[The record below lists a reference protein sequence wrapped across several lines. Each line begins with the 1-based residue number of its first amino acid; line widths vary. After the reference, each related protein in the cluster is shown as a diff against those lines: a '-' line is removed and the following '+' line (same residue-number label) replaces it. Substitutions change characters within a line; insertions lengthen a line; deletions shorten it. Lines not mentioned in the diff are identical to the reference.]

1 MMNNEQ
7 RNDVEANNAIEAL
20 KKIATGTFCVMFNYI
35 SSRTVFDYRLHYVLV
50 LYVSAIL
57 IFLAWLHEMVY
68 DTNLYEHLTNICWNM
83 INYSGNLMSNLSL
96 SNDLNFESMSC
107 FAEAKLV
114 KSSERRMLLLLLV
127 CCTLRLP
134 ILKTFWR
141 YIILA
146 YEIFGKDEF
155 YVTLWE
161 CARLL
166 FSKCVE
172 DEFSR
177 YAQAYTPTV
186 VDEHNPLC
194 ISSLARLSS
203 R

>member
-1 MMNNEQ
+1 M
-7 RNDVEANNAIEAL
+7 
-20 KKIATGTFCVMFNYI
+20 
-35 SSRTVFDYRLHYVLV
+35 FDYHRLRYVFIYAL
-50 LYVSAIL
+50 AIL

-68 DTNLYEHLTNICWNM
+68 DTNLYEHLTNVCWNM
-83 INYSGNLMSNLSL
+83 INYSGNLMLNLSL
-96 SNDLNFESMSC
+96 SNDLNSESMSC

-114 KSSERRMLLLLLV
+114 ESSEHGMLLLLMV
-127 CCTLRLP
+127 CCTLRLS
-134 ILKTFWR
+134 ILKTLWR

-161 CARLL
+161 YTRLH
-166 FSKCVE
+166 FSKFVE

-177 YAQAYTPTV
+177 YAQATTPTV
-186 VDEHNPLC
+186 VDKYNPLC
-194 ISSLARLSS
+194 ISKSHFDLPCDAKYCLLSSSSTRLSS